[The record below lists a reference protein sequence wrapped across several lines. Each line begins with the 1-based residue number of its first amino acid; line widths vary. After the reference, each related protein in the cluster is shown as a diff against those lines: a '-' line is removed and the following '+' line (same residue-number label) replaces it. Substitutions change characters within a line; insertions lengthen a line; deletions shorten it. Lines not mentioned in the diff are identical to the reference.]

1 MEIVDKI
8 AKLLSLGNGTS
19 FEGEADTALQKAY
32 KLMHEHNITMADI
45 NSSNKDNVLG
55 YMGENSIV
63 RYPSKQWEL
72 ILVHNIATLFDCTTI
87 TTQKYIGNNHR
98 QKILII
104 VGREGNR
111 TTTELMYK
119 WIRSKVEHDSLF
131 KAKGTSGRNSYCLG
145 VACTVARRIMEIKK
159 SAPQTDEWGLVPA
172 SEVDEWLRKYYPNL
186 IKSRASVNIKDGE
199 AYRKG
204 QSDGKDIGLN
214 RQFAQHALLD
224 AS

>member
-8 AKLLSLGNGTS
+8 AKLLSLSDGTT

-45 NSSNKDNVLG
+45 NSSSKDNALG

-63 RYPSKQWEL
+63 RYPSKEWEW
-72 ILVHNIATLFDCTTI
+72 ILVHNIAALFDCTTI
-87 TTQKYIGNNHR
+87 TIQKYIGNNQR
-98 QKILII
+98 QKILMII
-104 VGREGNR
+104 GREGNR

-119 WIRSKVEHDSLF
+119 WIRSKVEHDSVF

-145 VACTVARRIMEIKK
+145 VACTIANRIKDIKK
-159 SAPQTDEWGLVPA
+159 SAPKTDEWGLVPA

-186 IKSRASVNIKDGE
+186 TTSRASINIKDTE
-199 AYRKG
+199 AYYKG

-214 RQFAQHALLD
+214 RQFAQHALPD

>member
-19 FEGEADTALQKAY
+19 FEGEADSALQKAY

-45 NSSNKDNVLG
+45 SSSNKDNVLG

-63 RYPSKQWEL
+63 RYPNKDWEKVL
-72 ILVHNIATLFDCTTI
+72 IHNIAILFDCTTI
-87 TTQKYIGNNHR
+87 STQKYIGNNQR
-98 QKILII
+98 QKILMII
-104 VGREGNR
+104 GREGNR

-131 KAKGTSGRNSYCLG
+131 KAQGISGRNSYCLG
-145 VACTVARRIMEIKK
+145 VAYTVARRIAEIKK
-159 SAPQTDEWGLVPA
+159 SAPKTDEWGLVPA

-186 IKSRASVNIKDGE
+186 ITRKASSSIKDGK
-199 AYRKG
+199 AYMQG
-204 QSDGKDIGLN
+204 CSDGKDIGLN
-214 RQFAQHALLD
+214 RQFAQHALPD